1 MKNAF
6 AIVTLAGLLT
16 ACAAP
21 LRQAAPEPAAPAP
34 APAAASATAPEPEP
48 VAAVA
53 EPEEAPAPAQRLP
66 NVALSKE
73 LLYKLMKAELEFRKG
88 NWQPAYLSM
97 MVAAQQTRDPR
108 LAQRATEMAMSAR
121 QGEPTL
127 AAIRLWRELAPESEE
142 ASQYHLAFIVMS
154 DNIAEAEP
162 ILAERLKTAA
172 AGERGLAMFQ
182 AQQLLARAKDKAGAA
197 AMLERLVAPY
207 AATLEAHVVLA
218 QAAYGRGDKEG
229 AAREAA
235 AALAIKPDSEIAV
248 LMLAQVSGDEAAA
261 EKVLAQF
268 LAAHPGAREVR
279 SAHARTLVSGK
290 QYGPARDEFLALLKG
305 QPDNLGTLY
314 ALGVMSLQLND
325 NKGAEDYFT
334 RFAQALAAKPDS
346 EADGSKVFVILAQ
359 LAEERGDTKAALQWL
374 DKVEQ
379 GEGGAWFNAQ
389 LKRAALV
396 AKQGDVPGARKLVA
410 GLAPTQPAEQA
421 QLVLADGQILRD
433 AGQVE
438 AAYAVMRAGVEKY
451 PTNPDLLYD
460 FALLA
465 EKTGRL
471 DVMEASLRKVMREVP
486 DNHHAYNALGYS
498 LAERNVRLQEAYE
511 LIDKALKLAPG
522 DPFIMD
528 SMGWVQYRL
537 GNLSA
542 AEAQLRQAYAL
553 RSDPEIAVHL
563 GEVLWQKGDKAD
575 AQKLWREA
583 RSKDPQND
591 TLKNTLARLRLSL

>member
-1 MKNAF
+1 LKNAF
-6 AIVTLAGLLT
+6 VIVTLAGLLA

-21 LRQAAPEPAAPAP
+21 VRQAPPRPAPPAPVATPEPETVAVVAEPEAAPEPD
-34 APAAASATAPEPEP
+34 
-48 VAAVA
+48 
-53 EPEEAPAPAQRLP
+53 QHLP
-66 NVALSKE
+66 NVALTKE

-88 NWQPAYLSM
+88 NWQSAYLSM

-108 LAQRATEMAMSAR
+108 LAQRATEMALSAR
-121 QGEPTL
+121 QSEPTL
-127 AAIRLWRELAPESEE
+127 AAIRLWRELAPDSEE
-142 ASQYHLAFIVMS
+142 ASQYYLGFVVMS
-154 DNIAEAEP
+154 DNLAEAEP
-162 ILAERLKTAA
+162 ILAERLKAA
-172 AGERGLAMFQ
+172 DTGERGLAMFQ
-182 AQQLLARAKDKAGAA
+182 AQQLLARAKDKTGAA

-218 QAAYGRGDKEG
+218 QAAYGRGDKEQ
-229 AAREAA
+229 AASEAR

-248 LMLAQVSGDEAAA
+248 LMLAQVTGDEAGA

-268 LAAHPGAREVR
+268 LAAHPGASEVR
-279 SAHARTLVSGK
+279 SAHARALVSGK
-290 QYGPARDEFLALLKG
+290 QYSRAREEFLALLKS

-314 ALGVMSLQLND
+314 ALGIMSLQLND
-325 NKGAEDYFT
+325 NQGAEGYFI
-334 RFAQALAAKPDS
+334 RFASALAAQPDN

-379 GEGGAWFNAQ
+379 GEGSAWFNAQ

-410 GLAPTQPAEQA
+410 GLPAPQPAEQA

-433 AGQVE
+433 AGQLE
-438 AAYAVMRAGVEKY
+438 AAYAVMQAGVAKF

-471 DVMEASLRKVMREVP
+471 DVMEASLRQVMQQVP

-537 GNLSA
+537 GNLGA
-542 AEAQLRQAYAL
+542 AEAQLRRAYAL

-583 RSKDPQND
+583 RAKDPQND